1 MRRCSSMTPL
11 NLLCSSSRGLVELGG
26 GVEAPVDLAGE
37 VALEAPT
44 DLSEG
49 ASLGRA
55 AFDVGAGAWVH
66 AHAGDHGHVQCAVE
80 ASVAAAVDSVADGV
94 AGGGGDRVHAGEAGE
109 RRF

>member
-80 ASVAAAVDSVADGV
+80 ASVAAAVDPAVSYTHLTLPTK
-94 AGGGGDRVHAGEAGE
+94 R
-109 RRF
+109 